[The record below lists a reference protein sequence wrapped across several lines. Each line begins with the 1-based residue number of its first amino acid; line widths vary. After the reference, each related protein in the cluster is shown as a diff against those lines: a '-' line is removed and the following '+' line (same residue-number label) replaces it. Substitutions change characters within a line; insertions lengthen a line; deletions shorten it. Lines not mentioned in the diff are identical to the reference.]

1 MMLNYCA
8 IALRRHLCYSV
19 RIEDLR
25 VYLGVTNRFN
35 MSNPNMQVSQLVIP
49 GRLKDIAGAE

>member
-1 MMLNYCA
+1 M
-8 IALRRHLCYSV
+8 
-19 RIEDLR
+19 
-25 VYLGVTNRFN
+25 YLGVTNRFN